1 MHEGGGRWV
10 GGNKLVELK
19 KKKKKIKNEYPVSL
33 LILESGCSM
42 CMPIRKVLKFS
53 RIKKII
59 LKEMEH
65 EYLLSNNT
73 LLDVIYKILVGM
85 ALSKQGVNERN
96 SKH

>member
-1 MHEGGGRWV
+1 M
-10 GGNKLVELK
+10 
-19 KKKKKIKNEYPVSL
+19 SL

-53 RIKKII
+53 SIKKII